1 MGEMMSIQNDQPMTI
16 SWEEISNPR
25 IDEKLRQQ
33 EALANANQDLQML
46 PVVDHHGSAGASTG
60 YWYNTLVYMTLFGLL
75 GGVLGWVCGEVLH
88 FRPNAR
94 TEAREWIDARREI
107 IQDRNAGR
115 LVESQADA
123 AIRQIDRVA
132 GRNPYYAIEANDSLS
147 AAEKDQQRARV
158 ATGEEW
164 EEFVANALFYSISA
178 MFIAMCLA
186 MADAVVQRNVQG
198 AVINGSVGAILGLA
212 GGIAAAFC
220 VDRVFRFIEGD
231 PMTATTAHQVLA
243 RAGSWA
249 VLGLFLSIAPG
260 LVMRN
265 GRKFFV
271 GMIGGL
277 AGGVVGGVL
286 YELIAAN
293 TGNAHL
299 SRLVGVV
306 MIGAIA
312 GFGTGLIEN
321 VAKSGW
327 LKVSAGLIAG
337 KQFVLYRNPTYIG
350 SSLQC
355 AIYLFKDPK
364 VGRRH
369 AAVHIVP
376 GGYEIEDLPLGGQTL
391 INGRPIQRARL
402 HNNDRIQIGGTIFTF
417 QEKPRTAAAT

>member
-1 MGEMMSIQNDQPMTI
+1 MSANMPIRNDQPMTI
-16 SWEEISNPR
+16 SWEEISSPR
-25 IDEKLRQQ
+25 VDEKLRQQ
-33 EALANANQDLQML
+33 EALASASQDLQML
-46 PVVDHHGSAGASTG
+46 PAVDHHQSARSSAGL
-60 YWYNTLVYMTLFGLL
+60 WYNTLVYMTLFGLL
-75 GGVLGWVCGEVLH
+75 GGLLGWACGEVLH

-107 IQDRNAGR
+107 IQERNAGR
-115 LVESQADA
+115 LTESRADA
-123 AIRQIDRVA
+123 AIQQIDRVA
-132 GRNPYYAIEANDSLS
+132 NGNPYYAIEADDSLS
-147 AAEKDQQRARV
+147 AMQKDQRRAAV
-158 ATGEEW
+158 AAGDQW
-164 EEFVANALFYSISA
+164 DEFVANALFYSIAA

-186 MADAVVQRNVQG
+186 MADAVVQRNFQ
-198 AVINGSVGAILGLA
+198 AAIINGSAGAILGLA
-212 GGIAAAFC
+212 GGIAAALC
-220 VDRVFRFIEGD
+220 VDRVFGYIQGD
-231 PMTATTAHQVLA
+231 PLMTTAMRQIMA

-271 GMIGGL
+271 GMAGGL

-286 YELIAAN
+286 YEFIAAN

-312 GFGTGLIEN
+312 GFGTGMIEN

-327 LKVSAGLIAG
+327 LKVSTGLIAG
-337 KQFVLYRNPTYIG
+337 KQFVLYRKATYIG

-355 AIYLFKDPK
+355 AIYLFKDPQ

-391 INGRPIQRARL
+391 VNGRPIQKVRL
-402 HNNDRIQIGGTIFTF
+402 HNNDRIQIGGTTFVF
-417 QEKPRTAAAT
+417 QEKPKAAAAT

>member
-1 MGEMMSIQNDQPMTI
+1 MTI
-16 SWEEISNPR
+16 SWDEINNPR

-33 EALANANQDLQML
+33 EALAGASQELQML
-46 PVVDHHGSAGASTG
+46 PVADHPQPARASAGL
-60 YWYNTLVYMTLFGLL
+60 WYNTLVYMTLFGLL
-75 GGVLGWVCGEVLH
+75 GGMLGWACGEVLH

-94 TEAREWIDARREI
+94 TEAREWIDARRQI
-107 IQDRNAGR
+107 LQDRNDGR
-115 LVESQADA
+115 LTESQADA
-123 AIRQIDRVA
+123 AILQIDRVA
-132 GRNPYYAIEANDSLS
+132 QNNPYYAIEANRSLS
-147 AAEKDQQRARV
+147 EIEKGQRRAQVAA
-158 ATGEEW
+158 GEEW
-164 EEFVANALFYSISA
+164 DEFVANVLFYSIA
-178 MFIAMCLA
+178 GMMIAMCLA
-186 MADAVVQRNVQG
+186 MAEAMVQRNAQ
-198 AVINGSVGAILGLA
+198 AAIINGSVGAILGLA

-220 VDRVFRFIEGD
+220 VDRVFRYIEGD
-231 PMTATTAHQVLA
+231 PAIATQTRQILA

-271 GMIGGL
+271 GMVGGL
-277 AGGVVGGVL
+277 VGGVVGGVL
-286 YELIAAN
+286 YEFIAVN

-321 VAKSGW
+321 VVKSGW

-355 AIYLFKDPK
+355 AIYLFKDPQ

-391 INGRPIQRARL
+391 INGRPVQRTRL
-402 HNNDRIQIGGTIFTF
+402 RNNDRIQIGATTFTF
-417 QEKPRTAAAT
+417 QEKPKAAAAG